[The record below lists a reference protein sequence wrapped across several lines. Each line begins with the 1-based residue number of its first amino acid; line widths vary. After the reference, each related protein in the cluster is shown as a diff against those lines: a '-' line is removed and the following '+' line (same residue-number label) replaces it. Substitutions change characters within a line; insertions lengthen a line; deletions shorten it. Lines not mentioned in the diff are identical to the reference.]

1 MALCVA
7 VAAVAGSIGIVVV
20 VVVVVVVVGTVVVV
34 VVLGGTVEPGVV
46 DDDSEKDRVDDTLR
60 KRLFALILRVTL
72 QVPTFFVFTTVFV
85 RVQAPF
91 TFHFFGAVELV
102 DTNEETL

>member
-20 VVVVVVVVGTVVVV
+20 VVVVVGTVVVV
-34 VVLGGTVEPGVV
+34 VVVEVLGGTVEPGVV
-46 DDDSEKDRVDDTLR
+46 DDDSEKVRVDDIPR
-60 KRLFALILRVTL
+60 KRLFPFIVRVTR
-72 QVPTFFVFTTVFV
+72 QVPTFFVFTTVLV

-102 DTNEETL
+102 DTNEESL